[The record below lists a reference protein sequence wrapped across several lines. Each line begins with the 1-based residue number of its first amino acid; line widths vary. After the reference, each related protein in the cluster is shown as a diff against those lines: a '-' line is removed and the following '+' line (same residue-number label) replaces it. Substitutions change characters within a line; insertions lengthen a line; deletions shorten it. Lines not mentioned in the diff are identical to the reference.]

1 MSKKLL
7 RWYQKEAVDA
17 IVKSWHRGEVPY
29 CNCCPGSGKS
39 LMLAEL
45 SERCLKQG
53 GRVIQLVP
61 KLEHVNQNYRE
72 MFNHSNHK
80 NDIGIC
86 CSKLQKFQTSRK
98 CVIATSS
105 SFLRRRAT
113 SGAFNVCLIDEC
125 FTGDTLIST
134 PNGMKQIKLVNSGDM
149 IYNAIG
155 VGFVEKIMIKPSN
168 EIYILEFDNGN
179 RIECTGNHPFFTTKG
194 WEKARDLEIGRDFFS
209 KEGLSL
215 LWERVLTDKKNRK
228 WSSNKIY
235 NTKKMGRPEM
245 LLEILLE
252 EINESNEGRISKKK
266 SKVII
271 DKIRTQTYKSRWE
284 RPITITSSI
293 GIASC
298 FRGWMESRIINKNIC
313 RSQEWNISE
322 LLQSRYRE
330 SRLKNSYRNT
340 RLESWHNRK
349 TDIRYKKERETC
361 FPRLVSISIEQRES
375 ITPVYNISV
384 SGHPSYFANGIL
396 VHNCH
401 NVPNDL
407 ESGYRKIITS
417 LLRQNPRMLIAGVSG
432 TPYRMSQG
440 MMHESCIK
448 GPALFTHQ
456 VYETPIPKMIEE
468 GFLCHI
474 ESISGDVEIDVTG
487 LKMSGQDY
495 DTSAMAVKFEQI
507 CEDAVKDAKLKI
519 DLYDIQTGIIFV
531 SNVSNAEH
539 VKNLWG
545 NDEIRVLHG
554 GISDSERKTIIKWLE
569 TGSGRRFVVNPNI
582 LTEGYD
588 FPELDLVVLM
598 RATASLRLYVQMTTR
613 AIRAHSE
620 KERGYILDYGQNIDR
635 HGPIDATIPPKG
647 KKKKGEAPSKPCT
660 IILDKTIID
669 KDDGSKHLKGTQ
681 CFKSNLL
688 SAKFCRL
695 CGAEFIPENEEG
707 KYSMRSKA
715 DILQMKIN
723 AETYTY
729 EIANVYYE
737 KSYSRKDNTPMIKAR
752 FYDEDVNHIHDS
764 YLTLNHSGFARDN
777 AIKMLISMLKNPSD
791 YSDIAQ
797 FEGGINVDNVLLL
810 LENEEYKERYFKR
823 VKSIT
828 LAPSI
833 KTKFKELKSISYF

>member
-1 MSKKLL
+1 MSKKTL
-7 RWYQKEAVDA
+7 RWYQKEAVDE
-17 IVKSWHRGEVPY
+17 IVKSWKRGEVPY
-29 CNCCPGSGKS
+29 TNCCPGSGKS

-72 MFNHSNHK
+72 MFNHSDHK

-98 CVIATSS
+98 CVIATAS

-113 SGAFNVCLIDEC
+113 SGAFNVCLIDE
-125 FTGDTLIST
+125 
-134 PNGMKQIKLVNSGDM
+134 V
-149 IYNAIG
+149 
-155 VGFVEKIMIKPSN
+155 
-168 EIYILEFDNGN
+168 
-179 RIECTGNHPFFTTKG
+179 
-194 WEKARDLEIGRDFFS
+194 
-209 KEGLSL
+209 
-215 LWERVLTDKKNRK
+215 
-228 WSSNKIY
+228 
-235 NTKKMGRPEM
+235 
-245 LLEILLE
+245 
-252 EINESNEGRISKKK
+252 
-266 SKVII
+266 
-271 DKIRTQTYKSRWE
+271 
-284 RPITITSSI
+284 
-293 GIASC
+293 
-298 FRGWMESRIINKNIC
+298 
-313 RSQEWNISE
+313 
-322 LLQSRYRE
+322 
-330 SRLKNSYRNT
+330 
-340 RLESWHNRK
+340 
-349 TDIRYKKERETC
+349 
-361 FPRLVSISIEQRES
+361 
-375 ITPVYNISV
+375 
-384 SGHPSYFANGIL
+384 
-396 VHNCH
+396 H

-407 ESGYRKIITS
+407 DSGYRKIITS

-507 CEDAVKDAKLKI
+507 CEDAVKDTKLKI

-539 VKNLWG
+539 VKKLWG

-554 GISDSERKTIIKWLE
+554 GVTDSERKSIIKWLE

-588 FPELDLVVLM
+588 FPQLDLVVLM

-613 AIRAHSE
+613 AIRAHSD
-620 KERGYILDYGQNIDR
+620 KIRGYILDFGQNISR

-647 KKKKGEAPSKPCT
+647 KKKKGDAPSKPCT

-688 SAKFCRL
+688 SAKFCKL

-715 DILQMKIN
+715 DILQMKIDS
-723 AETYTY
+723 ETFVYDV
-729 EIANVYYE
+729 AKVYYE
-737 KSYSRKDNTPMIKAR
+737 VAYSRKDQNPMIKVR
-752 FYDEDVNHIHDS
+752 FYDEDINHIHDH
-764 YLTLNHSGFARDN
+764 YLCLSHRGFARDN
-777 AIKMLISMLKNPSD
+777 SIKMLISMLKNPSD

-797 FEGGINVDNVLLL
+797 FEGGVNVDNVLLL
-810 LENEEYKERYFKR
+810 LDNDDYREQYFKKI
-823 VKSIT
+823 KSIT
-828 LAPSI
+828 LAPQVGGR
-833 KTKFKELKSISYF
+833 FKELKSIGYG